1 MPHISFAGNMVI
13 PRSIIA
19 LPVNIRK
26 VPHQVVYMIDLVI
39 MDCMDA
45 NNIIL
50 GRPFLVRTKAVISM
64 HYPAMRILTS
74 DKVITIKEDQQSAR
88 GCYSV
93 ISKPNYQTDLTLF
106 RRGTPPVWYYIPDLL
121 SEHSLDDGELYKE
134 GLWRQLI
141 LLRNKLS
148 DP

>member
-1 MPHISFAGNMVI
+1 MLKVAIGKNTCGHQQLHTHYFQEFLGLIIDWLPRIAPCNMPHISFSGNMVI

-39 MDCMDA
+39 VDCMDA
-45 NNIIL
+45 KNIIL

-64 HYPAMRILTS
+64 HYLAMRILTS

-93 ISKPNYQTDLTLF
+93 ISKLNYQTDFNTF
-106 RRGTPPVWYYIPDLL
+106 SQG
-121 SEHSLDDGELYKE
+121 
-134 GLWRQLI
+134 
-141 LLRNKLS
+141 
-148 DP
+148 